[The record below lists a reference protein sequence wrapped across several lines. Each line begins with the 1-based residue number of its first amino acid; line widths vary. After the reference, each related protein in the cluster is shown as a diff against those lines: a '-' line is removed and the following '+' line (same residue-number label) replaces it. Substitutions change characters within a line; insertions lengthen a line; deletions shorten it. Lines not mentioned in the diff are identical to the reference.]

1 MVLGGRCRPKVFVED
16 YLSVRVLRECNV
28 VELGGNGMTTKQ
40 KLVLLELAAGV
51 AGWGAMIAGAGTL
64 YYSVLAI
71 GFGGSWK
78 DAGIALGV
86 CWVGKWL
93 AKGFQENKM
102 RVAFVA
108 RMVADGMTE
117 TEASVAWLR
126 FVEGGAGK
134 PQPSED
140 NPQRLKEQRARIVN
154 DYASHIEANPTGDE
168 IRDIAELPHPKAA
181 ILDALLA
188 EIKGEEGRE
197 RREAIA
203 TCAVM
208 LADYQP
214 GIGKVPLTSLG
225 IDLSKLQGDNA
236 DVVALAKQ
244 IANNPDRG
252 RYEEFFAVAQAER
265 IEILKRVK
273 ATMAG

>member
-1 MVLGGRCRPKVFVED
+1 
-16 YLSVRVLRECNV
+16 
-28 VELGGNGMTTKQ
+28 MTTKQ

-102 RVAFVA
+102 RVTFVA
-108 RMVADGMTE
+108 RMVAEGMTE
-117 TEASVAWLR
+117 ADANAAWLR
-126 FVEGGAGK
+126 FVEGKAGK
-134 PQPSED
+134 RQPSKD
-140 NPQRLKEQRARIVN
+140 SPQRLKEQRERIVN
-154 DYASHIEANPTGDE
+154 DYASHVEANPTGDE
-168 IRDIAELPHPKAA
+168 IRDVAELPHPKAA

-188 EIKGEEGRE
+188 ELKGEGDRE

-214 GIGKVPLTSLG
+214 GIGRVPLTSLG
-225 IDLSKLQGDNA
+225 IDLSKPLGDHV
-236 DVVALAKQ
+236 DVAALAKQ
-244 IANNPDRG
+244 IATNPNRE
-252 RYEEFFAVAQAER
+252 RYQEFQAKAQEERQEILRKVAVA
-265 IEILKRVK
+265 
-273 ATMAG
+273 TAGG